1 MEGSFSPSPVALE
14 LTEAIRKED
23 PDGSKIANA
32 IRESMDYAY
41 NGQQTGRFRPEELSK
56 TESAHIGSLVEI
68 NIRRALDG
76 FIKDGQVMD
85 FEILGHEVDCK
96 YSKHPFGWMIPNEA
110 LGHTAMV
117 CHANDHESSWR
128 LGFVSITNE
137 ILNKGGNRDQKR
149 TISAQGRNA
158 ISWAWYNAALP
169 PNTLLHLPKED
180 VEAIMAP
187 KSGQKR
193 IDELF
198 RRAQKMR
205 IPRGVLATVGQ
216 QKDFMKRARKNGGS
230 RTNLAAEGI
239 LVLGQYEKDQ
249 EIAARLEIPVPLRGE
264 SVSVRVVRC
273 EEGFL
278 GPKVDLLGSSWRV
291 ATQDDPIE
299 PAPEI

>member
-1 MEGSFSPSPVALE
+1 
-14 LTEAIRKED
+14 
-23 PDGSKIANA
+23 
-32 IRESMDYAY
+32 MDYAY

-76 FIKDGQVMD
+76 FIKDGRVMD

-117 CHANDHESSWR
+117 CHANDYESSWR

-180 VEAIMAP
+180 VEAIMTP